1 MAKTLFETQGG
12 QKTEKEVKQTR
23 KQTLRKKSVTGSQEL
38 FAVGQSSQFCQV
50 DTNQVTRQVGW
61 GPQVGGLTLATLLLR
76 ADTTI

>member
-1 MAKTLFETQGG
+1 M
-12 QKTEKEVKQTR
+12 KQTR